1 MVAFDTLSA
10 AKELQAAGFE
20 QSQAEAVART
30 VVKLY
35 AEHLATKA
43 DLYRV
48 ALYIIGA
55 NAAITFR
62 YSDSTK
68 QDHGSTASPGT
79 HTQFLRPVRGS
90 VNVAGS
96 VAVRV

>member
-35 AEHLATKA
+35 TEHLATKE

-48 ALYIIGA
+48 ALYIVGA
-55 NAAITFR
+55 NAAIT
-62 YSDSTK
+62 
-68 QDHGSTASPGT
+68 
-79 HTQFLRPVRGS
+79 LGS
-90 VNVAGS
+90 VRFLS
-96 VAVRV
+96 

>member
-20 QSQAEAVART
+20 QSQAEAVARA

-35 AEHLATKA
+35 TEHPATKE

-48 ALYIIGA
+48 ALYIVGA
-55 NAAITFR
+55 NAAITLGIVR
-62 YSDSTK
+62 
-68 QDHGSTASPGT
+68 
-79 HTQFLRPVRGS
+79 FLS
-90 VNVAGS
+90 
-96 VAVRV
+96 

>member
-30 VVKLY
+30 VARLY
-35 AEHLATKA
+35 TEHHATKA

-48 ALYIIGA
+48 ALYFIGA
-55 NAAITFR
+55 NAAITFGIVR
-62 YSDSTK
+62 
-68 QDHGSTASPGT
+68 
-79 HTQFLRPVRGS
+79 FLS
-90 VNVAGS
+90 
-96 VAVRV
+96 

>member
-20 QSQAEAVART
+20 QSQAEAVARA

-35 AEHLATKA
+35 TEHLATKE

-48 ALYIIGA
+48 ALYIVGA
-55 NAAITFR
+55 NAAITLGIVR
-62 YSDSTK
+62 
-68 QDHGSTASPGT
+68 
-79 HTQFLRPVRGS
+79 FLS
-90 VNVAGS
+90 
-96 VAVRV
+96 

>member
-35 AEHLATKA
+35 TEHLATKE
-43 DLYRV
+43 DLYGV
-48 ALYIIGA
+48 ALYIVGA
-55 NAAITFR
+55 NAAITLGIVR
-62 YSDSTK
+62 
-68 QDHGSTASPGT
+68 
-79 HTQFLRPVRGS
+79 FLS
-90 VNVAGS
+90 
-96 VAVRV
+96 